1 MALAC
6 AVMPEQWNRGF
17 ATEMGRAS
25 LEIGFERLGFPEV
38 ASWALPNNLASR
50 RVMEKLGFQ

>member
-1 MALAC
+1 
-6 AVMPEQWNRGF
+6 MPEQWNRGF

-38 ASWALPNNLASR
+38 ASWACRTIWLP
-50 RVMEKLGFQ
+50 GG